1 MSTQDLN
8 QSTIDSLFA
17 AATTEQ
23 KFAAVN
29 FQNRRSL
36 TAEQMHLLVAAN
48 QVFGR
53 SASAKLS
60 SWLNV
65 EVRIAMITAER
76 MLSRDHLEVIDM
88 KAMYFGEARFTS
100 PAPALVCIDISFVNS
115 IINLLLGGPANVGEA
130 VSTREVTAI
139 DGTVMGVFL
148 STLWA
153 ELNQIWSP
161 YGLQADFKSEIHF
174 ANVGKVFSQTD
185 YLLVLTYEMKIN
197 HMEGVLQIAL
207 STTVADT
214 LLREL
219 NRRDMGSIKSVE
231 NKKILEDRVAKGRH
245 RAYLRSEPFRLSV
258 GEVANLVPG
267 SLLSCGI
274 SQSTLGQFGIAGGK
288 VWGAIPS
295 NRNGRIVA
303 QLEESHKE

>member
-1 MSTQDLN
+1 MMSTQDLN

-17 AATTEQ
+17 AVASEQ

-36 TAEQMHLLVAAN
+36 TSEQMHLLVAAN

-53 SASAKLS
+53 SASARLS

-65 EVRIAMITAER
+65 EVRIAMIAAER

-88 KAMYFGEARFTS
+88 KAMYFGEARFTTS
-100 PAPALVCIDISFVNS
+100 APALVCVDMGFIDS
-115 IINLLLGGPANVGEA
+115 IINLLLGGPANSGEPT
-130 VSTREVTAI
+130 STREVTAI
-139 DGTVMGVFL
+139 DGTVMAVFL
-148 STLWA
+148 STLWS
-153 ELNQIWSP
+153 ELNQIWYS
-161 YGLQADFKSEIHF
+161 YGLQADFKCEIHF

-197 HMEGVLQIAL
+197 NLEGVLQIAL

-219 NRRDMGSIKSVE
+219 SSRDIGSTKSVE
-231 NKKILEDRVAKGRH
+231 TRNILQDRLANAKY
-245 RAYLRSEPFRLSV
+245 RAYLRSESFQVSI
-258 GEVANLVPG
+258 GDIANLVPG
-267 SLLSCGI
+267 TLLNCGVA
-274 SQSTLGQFGIAGGK
+274 QTALGGFGIAGGK
-288 VWGAIPS
+288 IWKAVPA

-303 QLEESHKE
+303 QIDAST